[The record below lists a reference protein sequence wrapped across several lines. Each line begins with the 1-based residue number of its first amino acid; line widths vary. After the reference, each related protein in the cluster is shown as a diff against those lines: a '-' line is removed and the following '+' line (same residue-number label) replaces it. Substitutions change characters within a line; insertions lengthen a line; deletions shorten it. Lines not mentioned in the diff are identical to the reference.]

1 MRTGVGTAIDSRL
14 EELVLAWMRRR
25 SPLLRLVPA
34 RWIRPV
40 IKPTVVRLRR
50 SLFRRAVALAVP
62 VGTVLMLLI
71 LMR

>member
-50 SLFRRAVALAVP
+50 SLFRRAVALTVP